1 MKPTKEAAAPVVPSL
16 DQFFEKARAYI
27 AIFRTL
33 EYHLEEEISKKI
45 QSDFVEMRKK
55 DPRIKQESFH
65 LWLTISRLIALSF
78 GQETLNNDIWLKMLT
93 LEDQRMSRL
102 V

>member
-1 MKPTKEAAAPVVPSL
+1 VE
-16 DQFFEKARAYI
+16 QFFEKARAYI

-33 EYHLEEEISKKI
+33 EYHLEEEMAKKV
-45 QSDFVEMRKK
+45 QYDFVEMRKK

-65 LWLTISRLIALSF
+65 LWLTLSRLLALSF
-78 GQETLNNDIWLKMLT
+78 GQETLKEEIWMRMLSM
-93 LEDQRMSRL
+93 EDARLSRL